1 MDHKILFFLASVFI
15 LLPSAAFAQTTG
27 QVDFT
32 NVPDIASPQGTAGAG
47 FIGWIQSFYQF
58 SLIAG
63 VFLAVVVIAWAG
75 LRYALAAGNPSG
87 QSDARDQILQALLGL
102 ILLFGAYLILYTINP
117 NLINLSLPTLSS
129 VSVSAP
135 AATRGGTPV
144 GSTGGWGTGG
154 SYDGGAGGTS
164 GGAGASSCFNCLTD
178 AQVRQS
184 FGQNGIQ
191 IKTGA
196 GAARVEGLQQSIVN
210 AVLDLKSNCPSCEI
224 MVTEGTGG
232 GHQTGTYSHA
242 NGYKVDLRLND
253 TLNRYLEKSEN
264 FVGVRSDG
272 APMYRGPGGAIYAK
286 EHNHWDVVKS

>member
-1 MDHKILFFLASVFI
+1 MEHKILFFLALVFI
-15 LLPSAAFAQTTG
+15 LLPSAALAQTTG

-32 NVPDIASPQGTAGAG
+32 NTVPDIANTQAGGAV
-47 FIGWIQSFYQF
+47 GWVQNFYQF

-63 VFLAVVVIAWAG
+63 VFLAVGVIVWAG

-87 QSDARDQILQALLGL
+87 QSDAGDQILQALLGL

-117 NLINLSLPTLSS
+117 NLINLSLPTLSN
-129 VSVSAP
+129 VNVP
-135 AATRGGTPV
+135 MPV
-144 GSTGGWGTGG
+144 GGGGGMGTGTGGGWGTGG
-154 SYDGGAGGTS
+154 NYDGGAGGTS

-184 FGQNGIQ
+184 FGQNGVQ

-210 AVLDLKSNCPSCEI
+210 AVLELKSNCPSCEI
-224 MVTEGTGG
+224 VVTEGTGG
-232 GHQTGTYSHA
+232 RHQPGTYSHA
-242 NGYKVDLRLND
+242 NGYKVDIRPND
-253 TLNRYLEKSEN
+253 TLDRYLEKSEN

>member
-15 LLPSAAFAQTTG
+15 LLPLAAFAQTTV

-32 NVPDIASPQGTAGAG
+32 NVPDIASPQGTGGAG

-63 VFLAVVVIAWAG
+63 VFLAVGVIAWAG

-135 AATRGGTPV
+135 ASNVGGGPAYVDLPPEIAAEIDANVIFTGLYDTTISGRENMV
-144 GSTGGWGTGG
+144 ILADACAYYTSSTGGNGVVVPKYPQG
-154 SYDGGAGGTS
+154 GGATYY
-164 GGAGASSCFNCLTD
+164 
-178 AQVRQS
+178 V
-184 FGQNGIQ
+184 
-191 IKTGA
+191 
-196 GAARVEGLQQSIVN
+196 
-210 AVLDLKSNCPSCEI
+210 CE
-224 MVTEGTGG
+224 TP
-232 GHQTGTYSHA
+232 
-242 NGYKVDLRLND
+242 R
-253 TLNRYLEKSEN
+253 
-264 FVGVRSDG
+264 
-272 APMYRGPGGAIYAK
+272 
-286 EHNHWDVVKS
+286 

>member
-32 NVPDIASPQGTAGAG
+32 NVPDIASPQGTGGAG

-63 VFLAVVVIAWAG
+63 VFLAVGVIAWAG

-117 NLINLSLPTLSS
+117 NLINLSLPTLRS
-129 VSVSAP
+129 VSVPAP
-135 AATRGGTPV
+135 ATGVSPPIITPTTQV
-144 GSTGGWGTGG
+144 TGG
-154 SYDGGAGGTS
+154 
-164 GGAGASSCFNCLTD
+164 LTD
-178 AQVRQS
+178 AQVRQA
-184 FGQNGIQ
+184 FGQNGVQ

-210 AVLDLKSNCPSCEI
+210 AVLELKSNCPSCEI

-232 GHQTGTYSHA
+232 RHRPGAYSHA